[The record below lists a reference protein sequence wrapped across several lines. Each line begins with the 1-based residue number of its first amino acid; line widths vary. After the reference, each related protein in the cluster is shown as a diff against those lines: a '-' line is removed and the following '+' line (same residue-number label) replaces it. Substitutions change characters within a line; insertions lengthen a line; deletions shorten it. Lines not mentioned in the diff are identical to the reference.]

1 MFCTVYFKIKSE
13 TQTRKKVQNISAKL
27 YASIFYAKNIKTIII
42 TMRLTCGNMGREF
55 KLFVPLCLLLVVE
68 VEVEREKVMGIVG
81 KLTSVLT
88 GIWIDKK
95 IDR

>member
-27 YASIFYAKNIKTIII
+27 YAFIFYDKNIKTIII
-42 TMRLTCGNMGREF
+42 IILTCGNMGREF

-68 VEVEREKVMGIVG
+68 VEVEREKVIGIVG

-88 GIWIDKK
+88 GIWIEKK

>member
-1 MFCTVYFKIKSE
+1 
-13 TQTRKKVQNISAKL
+13 
-27 YASIFYAKNIKTIII
+27 
-42 TMRLTCGNMGREF
+42 MGREF

-68 VEVEREKVMGIVG
+68 VEVEREKVIGIVG

-88 GIWIDKK
+88 GIWIEKK